1 MVGVVKGTGI
11 AETPLSDIDATP
23 GGQVS
28 DAYGGQTCA
37 VSEFVIRFVSVICAL
52 NGRKVTM
59 RILSMQKKIKI

>member
-37 VSEFVIRFVSVICAL
+37 VSESSLINIGNASRNVP
-52 NGRKVTM
+52 T
-59 RILSMQKKIKI
+59 